1 MVRIYKIQCGIR
13 HAPLILIYAS
23 IQALKCIEKF
33 GIPEE
38 QSYLVS
44 CIAECSST
52 WSIAGQV
59 QGLRPAGDMD
69 ACLNLA

>member
-1 MVRIYKIQCGIR
+1 MQYGLR

-23 IQALKCIEKF
+23 IKALRSIDKF

-44 CIAECSST
+44 CLAECSHT

-59 QGLRPAGDMD
+59 QGPMPAVNFD
-69 ACLNLA
+69 AYQDLV